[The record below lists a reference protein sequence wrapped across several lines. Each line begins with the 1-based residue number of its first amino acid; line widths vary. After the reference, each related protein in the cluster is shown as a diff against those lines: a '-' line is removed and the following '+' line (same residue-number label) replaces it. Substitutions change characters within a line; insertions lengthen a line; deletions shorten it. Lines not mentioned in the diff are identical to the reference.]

1 MCDDID
7 NDVHE
12 EKRGTFSCSYSLL
25 TISRILGVNRLVPS
39 AG

>member
-7 NDVHE
+7 NDVYK
-12 EKRGTFSCSYSLL
+12 EKRGTFNCSYSLL
-25 TISRILGVNRLVPS
+25 TISHIIGVNRTVPS